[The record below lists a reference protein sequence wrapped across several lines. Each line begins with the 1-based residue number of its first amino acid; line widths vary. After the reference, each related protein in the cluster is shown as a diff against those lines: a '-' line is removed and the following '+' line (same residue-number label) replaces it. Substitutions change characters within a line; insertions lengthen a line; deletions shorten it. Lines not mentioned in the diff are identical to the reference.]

1 MALPFA
7 LASTTVSVA
16 IIYLLY
22 LVGLLTMTNWFTGL
36 FATLFVFMLAHYL
49 VPIVLLNYMPEQN
62 LKEKYN
68 AEWAVVTGGSSGI
81 GASIVQRLANQGIN
95 VAIVALD
102 DDLLKDFTKTMQLE
116 FKELEF
122 RAVGVNMSADGY
134 LDEIIEQ
141 TKDIN
146 VSLVFNNAGYLMV
159 GAFAK
164 MDLDRQIGNLE
175 CNVMSFVKITHH
187 FVGRMIEEKRK
198 GAVSFT
204 SSGSHLFPAPTC
216 AMYASGKSFIS
227 TFAATL
233 AVETYDYGIDV
244 FAVIPS
250 YTRTN
255 LYKDSPKLDVLA
267 FFGT

>member
-159 GAFAK
+159 GVCT
-164 MDLDRQIGNLE
+164 QSHSQQ
-175 CNVMSFVKITHH
+175 SFYSPSSFSLTFPLTHPPFPLRH
-187 FVGRMIEEKRK
+187 LPKWIWIDKSEISN
-198 GAVSFT
+198 AT
-204 SSGSHLFPAPTC
+204 SCHLSRSHI
-216 AMYASGKSFIS
+216 IS
-227 TFAATL
+227 SAA
-233 AVETYDYGIDV
+233 
-244 FAVIPS
+244 
-250 YTRTN
+250 
-255 LYKDSPKLDVLA
+255 
-267 FFGT
+267 